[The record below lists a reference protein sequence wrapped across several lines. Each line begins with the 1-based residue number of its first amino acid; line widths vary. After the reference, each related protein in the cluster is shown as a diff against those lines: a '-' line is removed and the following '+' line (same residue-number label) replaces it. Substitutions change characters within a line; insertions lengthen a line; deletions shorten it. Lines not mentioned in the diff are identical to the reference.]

1 MTGFGQLAQLLADGL
16 DPRPDAVPTH
26 AWVAARLGEHLWSK
40 QRDVADSVDVNRY
53 TAVPSC
59 HGAGKS
65 HTASRIIARFLER
78 YPPGEAFA
86 VTTAPT
92 FPQVRAI
99 LWRYIGQAHRKGGL
113 IGRVN
118 QTEWHVGSELV
129 AYGRKPSD
137 YDESAFQGIH
147 ARRVLVV
154 VDEAGGVPRQL
165 WDAVESL
172 VTNDDSRV
180 LAIGNPD
187 NPQSHFRELCQP
199 GSGYNVVRISAF
211 DTPNM
216 TGEWV
221 PPDVAAML
229 VSQRWV
235 DERRERWGEGSPLW
249 QAKVLAEFPD
259 DTEDGVIPWS
269 WLAACRDNPPADE
282 ADEPRRLGVDVGAGG
297 DESVMALRV
306 GLRVSVVQRDRVP
319 DTMRTA
325 ETAARRASEHGV
337 RTINV
342 DSIGIGKGVADRLR
356 QLRREG
362 WHDAEVV
369 EVNVGRPAREGRRFP
384 RLRDELWWV
393 VGRELSETRGW
404 DLSDLDDDALT
415 QLAAPSY
422 SIDASGRV
430 KVEPKD
436 ETRKRLGRS
445 PDVAD
450 AVLLSSYQGKTARA
464 VAGPRW

>member
-1 MTGFGQLAQLLADGL
+1 MTTVDPLLMLADRL
-16 DPRPDAVPTH
+16 DPPDQALP
-26 AWVAARLGEHLWSK
+26 AFDWCKLRLGEHLWSK
-40 QRDVADSVDVNRY
+40 QVEVAESVDANRF

-65 HTASRIIARFLER
+65 HTASRVIARFLER

-99 LWRYIGQAHRKGGL
+99 LWRYIGQAHRKGAL
-113 IGRVN
+113 VGRVT
-118 QTEWHVGSELV
+118 QTEWHIGSELV
-129 AYGRKPSD
+129 GYGRKPSD

-154 VDEAGGVPRQL
+154 VDEAGGVPRTL
-165 WDAVESL
+165 WDGVESL

-211 DTPNM
+211 DTPNL

-221 PPDVAAML
+221 PDDVRPML
-229 VSQRWV
+229 VSRRWV
-235 DERRERWGEGSPLW
+235 DERRERWGEGSALW
-249 QAKVLAEFPD
+249 QAKVLGEFPT
-259 DTEDGVIPWS
+259 DTEDGVVPWS
-269 WLAACRDNPPADE
+269 WLVACRDEPPAHDH
-282 ADEPRRLGVDVGAGG
+282 DEPRRLGVDVGAGG
-297 DESVMALRV
+297 DESVMALRA
-306 GLRVSVVQRDRVP
+306 GLGVQVVQRDRVA
-319 DTMRTA
+319 DTMLTA
-325 ETAARRASEHGV
+325 ETAARRAAEHGV
-337 RTINV
+337 TTINV

-356 QLRREG
+356 QLRRDG
-362 WHDAEVV
+362 WHSADVV
-369 EVNVGRPAREGRRFP
+369 EVNVGRPSRDRKRFP

-393 VGRELSETRGW
+393 VGRESSETRGW
-404 DLSDLDDDALT
+404 DLSELTDDDLG

-422 SIDASGRV
+422 GFDTSGRI

-450 AVLLSSYQGKTARA
+450 AVLLASYQGPVARA
-464 VAGPRW
+464 VKGPRW